1 MFYLIISV
9 IIVVLIFL
17 LALWEP
23 NPNIK
28 TRVFWVWL
36 MAIIASAILLFVS
49 INLTSTAYKVIKAD
63 AEIVE
68 LKAENA
74 KVITEYLQIDE
85 EEYEKMDDI
94 TFTALLADSAFEGHA
109 QVSNNL
115 LQIVKLQIF
124 LNENFDVSIARW
136 WLSFSK

>member
-1 MFYLIISV
+1 MFYLILSV
-9 IIVVLIFL
+9 IIFVLIFL
-17 LALWEP
+17 LVPREP
-23 NPNIK
+23 NLNTK
-28 TRVFWVWL
+28 TRVRWV
-36 MAIIASAILLFVS
+36 MAFLASTSILAVS
-49 INLTSTAYKVIKAD
+49 IGLTSTAYKVIKAD

-109 QVSNNL
+109 QVSDNL
-115 LQIVKLQIF
+115 LQIVKLQAF
-124 LNENFDVSIARW
+124 LKENFDVPIARW